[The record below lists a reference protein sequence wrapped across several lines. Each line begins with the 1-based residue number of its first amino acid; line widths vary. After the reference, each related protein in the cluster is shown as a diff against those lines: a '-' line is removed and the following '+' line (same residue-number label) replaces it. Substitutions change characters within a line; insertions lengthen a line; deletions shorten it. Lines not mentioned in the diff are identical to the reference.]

1 MSVLKTFFKDTV
13 IYGLAIVLPR
23 LINFLL
29 VRLHTDVLPNEGYSE
44 NTEFYVVA
52 AFFNVILTYGME
64 TSFFRFFS
72 KNKDKDRVLSTAIIT
87 IVVSTFIFGILLFL
101 FRVPISEALRINTDF
116 YSLLV
121 GITLI
126 DTLIVIPF
134 AYLRVTG
141 RPIKFASIKLIN
153 VFIMVLLNVL
163 LLSTTYGSEG
173 LRSLFNVENNVEYIF
188 IANLIA
194 SAFVLI
200 LVLPYFFKAKL
211 NFEFKVLKQF
221 LSYGWPIMIAGLAF
235 VINENLDKWL
245 LPQLEGEFVNGA
257 YSACYK
263 LAVFMTLFIQAF
275 RMGAEP
281 FFFNHSVKENATQT
295 YATILKYFTIVGALG
310 LMFVVIYID
319 LLRPIFIKKESYLL
333 ALDIVPIVLLANLC
347 LGIYHNLSIWYKLTD
362 RTRFGMYISLTGAAI
377 TIGFNIMFIPKIGF
391 MACAYATLIAY
402 SLMMLISYVLGR
414 KYYPVPYDLSR
425 IAIYLIVST
434 SLSFITYYHLDRNIL
449 LGTVFLLLFVVIVA
463 FLERKEL
470 KLILKKNRISN

>member
-1 MSVLKTFFKDTV
+1 MSVLKTFFKDTI

-29 VRLHTDVLPNEGYSE
+29 VRLHTDVLPNEAYSE

-72 KNKDKDRVLSTAIIT
+72 KNKDKSMVLSTAMIT
-87 IVVSTFIFGILLFL
+87 IAFTTLLFGALLFIFNTT
-101 FRVPISEALRINTDF
+101 ISEALRINKDF
-116 YSLLV
+116 YNLLV
-121 GITLI
+121 GITII

-141 RPIKFASIKLIN
+141 RPIKFATIKLLN
-153 VFIMVLLNVL
+153 VLIIVVLNVL
-163 LLSTTYGSEG
+163 LLSTTYGSEN
-173 LRSLFNVENNVEYIF
+173 LKSFFSVANSVEYIF

-194 SAFVLI
+194 SAVVLL
-200 LVLPYFFKAKL
+200 LVLPYFFKAK
-211 NFEFKVLKQF
+211 FQFDTKILKQL

-245 LPQLEGEFVNGA
+245 LPEMENEFVNGA

-281 FFFNHSVKENATQT
+281 FFFNHSDTENATQT
-295 YATILKYFTIVGALG
+295 YATILKYFTIVGSLG
-310 LMFVVIYID
+310 LMIVVIYID
-319 LLRPIFIKKESYLL
+319 ILRPIFIKQESYLL

-362 RTRFGMYISLTGAAI
+362 KTRFGMYISLVGAAI
-377 TIGFNIMFIPKIGF
+377 TIIFNLVFIPKIGF
-391 MACAYATLIAY
+391 MACAYATLMAY
-402 SLMMLISYVLGR
+402 GIMMLMSYGLGR
-414 KYYPVPYDLSR
+414 KHYPVPYQVSR
-425 IAIYLIVST
+425 IVMYLLISVVF
-434 SLSFITYYHLDRNIL
+434 SFITYYHFERDMLI
-449 LGTVFLLLFVVIVA
+449 GTVFLLLYMLFIA
-463 FLERKEL
+463 FLERNEL
-470 KLILKKNRISN
+470 KQIIKR

>member
-72 KNKDKDRVLSTAIIT
+72 KNKDKDSVLSTAMIT
-87 IVVSTFIFGILLFL
+87 IVVSTFIFGLLLFL

-121 GITLI
+121 GITLL

-141 RPIKFASIKLIN
+141 RPVKFAAIKLIN
-153 VFIMVLLNVL
+153 VLIIVLLNVL
-163 LLSTTYGSEG
+163 LLSTTYGSEAV
-173 LRSLFNVENNVEYIF
+173 RSLFTVENKVEYIF

-194 SAFVLI
+194 SAVVLI
-200 LVLPYFFKAKL
+200 LVLPYFFKAKF
-211 NFEFKVLKQF
+211 NFEFKILKQ
-221 LSYGWPIMIAGLAF
+221 LLNYGWPIMIAGLAF

-245 LPQLEGEFVNGA
+245 LPQIEGEFVNGA

-281 FFFNHSVKENATQT
+281 FFFNHSEKENATHT

-310 LMFVVIYID
+310 LMIVVIYID

-362 RTRFGMYISLTGAAI
+362 RTRFGMYISLVGAAI
-377 TIGFNIMFIPKIGF
+377 TIGFNMVFIPRIGF

-402 SLMMLISYVLGR
+402 GLMMLISYALGR
-414 KYYPVPYDLSR
+414 KYYPVPYQVNR
-425 IAIYLIVST
+425 IVLYLFVST
-434 SLSFITYYHLDRNIL
+434 ALSFITYYHLDRNML
-449 LGTVFLLLFVVIVA
+449 LGTVFLLLFVVLIT

-470 KLILKKNRISN
+470 KLITQKKIK

>member
-1 MSVLKTFFKDTV
+1 MGVLKTFFKDTV

-72 KNKDKDRVLSTAIIT
+72 KNKSKNDVLSTAMIT

-101 FRVPISEALRINTDF
+101 FRVPISEALRINIDF

-153 VFIMVLLNVL
+153 VLIIVLLNVL

-173 LRSLFNVENNVEYIF
+173 LRSLFNVENDVEYIF

-194 SAFVLI
+194 SAVVLI

-211 NFEFKVLKQF
+211 NFEPKILKQ
-221 LSYGWPIMIAGLAF
+221 LLNYGWPIMVAGLAF

-245 LPQLEGEFVNGA
+245 LPQIEGEFINGA

-281 FFFNHSVKENATQT
+281 FFFNHSDKENATQI

-310 LMFVVIYID
+310 LMIVVVYID
-319 LLRPIFIKKESYLL
+319 VLRPIFIKKESYLL

-362 RTRFGMYISLTGAAI
+362 RTSFGMYISLIGAVI
-377 TIGFNIMFIPKIGF
+377 TIGFNIIFIPKIGF
-391 MACAYATLIAY
+391 MACAYATLLAY
-402 SLMMLISYVLGR
+402 GLMMLISYLLGR
-414 KYYPVPYDLSR
+414 KYYPVPYDVNR
-425 IAIYLIVST
+425 IAIYLIIST
-434 SLSFITYYHLDRNIL
+434 LFSFITYYLFDRNIL
-449 LGTVFLLLFVVIVA
+449 LGTVFLLLFIALVV

-470 KLILKKNRISN
+470 KLILKKT

>member
-1 MSVLKTFFKDTV
+1 MSVLKAFFKDTV

-29 VRLHTDVLPNEGYSE
+29 VRLHTDVLPNESYSE

-52 AFFNVILTYGME
+52 AFFNVLLTYGME

-72 KNKDKDRVLSTAIIT
+72 KHKDKERVLSTAIIS
-87 IVVSTFIFGILLFL
+87 IVASTLFFGLLLFL
-101 FRVPISEALRINTDF
+101 LRTPISNTFRINKDF

-141 RPIKFASIKLIN
+141 RPIKFAFIKLIN
-153 VFIMVLLNVL
+153 VLIIVLLNVL
-163 LLSTTYGSEG
+163 LLSKTYGSEG
-173 LRSLFNVENNVEYIF
+173 LRTLFKVDNSVEYIF

-194 SAFVLI
+194 SSIVLVF
-200 LVLPYFFKAKL
+200 VLPYFFKTKF
-211 NFEFKVLKQF
+211 NFDLKILKQ
-221 LSYGWPIMIAGLAF
+221 LLNYGWPIMIAGLAF

-245 LPQLEGEFVNGA
+245 LPYMEGEFVNGA

-281 FFFNHSVKENATQT
+281 FFFNHANKDNATQT
-295 YATILKYFTIVGALG
+295 YATILKYFTIVGCLG
-310 LMFVVIYID
+310 LMLVVVYID
-319 LLRPIFIKKESYLL
+319 VLRPIFIKKESYLL
-333 ALDIVPIVLLANLC
+333 ALDIVPVVLLANLC

-362 RTRFGMYISLTGAAI
+362 RTRFGMYISIIGALI
-377 TIGFNIMFIPKIGF
+377 TIGINLLLIPKIGF
-391 MACAYATLIAY
+391 MAAAYATLAAY
-402 SLMMLISYVLGR
+402 GVMMIVSYLIGR
-414 KYYPVPYDLSR
+414 QYYPVPYDLKR
-425 IAIYLIVST
+425 ILVYLSIST
-434 SLSFITYYHLDRNIL
+434 GLSFITYYYLDRNIWI
-449 LGTVFLLLFVVIVA
+449 GTLFLLIFTLVIVL
-463 FLERKEL
+463 LERKEL
-470 KLILKKNRISN
+470 QLILKKK

>member
-1 MSVLKTFFKDTV
+1 M
-13 IYGLAIVLPR
+13 
-23 LINFLL
+23 
-29 VRLHTDVLPNEGYSE
+29 RLHTDVLPNEGYSE

>member
-1 MSVLKTFFKDTV
+1 MGVLKTFFKDTF

-29 VRLHTDVLPNEGYSE
+29 VRLHTDVLPNESYSE

-72 KNKDKDRVLSTAIIT
+72 KNKDKDSVLSTAIIT
-87 IVVSTFIFGILLFL
+87 IITSTFVFGILLFL
-101 FRVPISEALRINTDF
+101 FRIPISEALRINTDF

-141 RPIKFASIKLIN
+141 RPIKFASIKLVN
-153 VFIMVLLNVL
+153 VLIMVLLNVL
-163 LLSTTYGSEG
+163 LLSTTYGSETLKG
-173 LRSLFNVENNVEYIF
+173 LFNVENEVEYIF

-194 SAFVLI
+194 SAVVLI

-211 NFEFKVLKQF
+211 NFDPNVLKQL
-221 LSYGWPIMIAGLAF
+221 LSYGWPIMIAGFAF

-245 LPQLEGEFVNGA
+245 LPQTEGEFINGA

-281 FFFNHSVKENATQT
+281 FFFNHSDKKNATQT

-310 LMFVVIYID
+310 LMIVVIYID
-319 LLRPIFIKKESYLL
+319 LLRPIFIKKE
-333 ALDIVPIVLLANLC
+333 INKKREVRRAN
-347 LGIYHNLSIWYKLTD
+347 IFYF
-362 RTRFGMYISLTGAAI
+362 R
-377 TIGFNIMFIPKIGF
+377 
-391 MACAYATLIAY
+391 
-402 SLMMLISYVLGR
+402 
-414 KYYPVPYDLSR
+414 
-425 IAIYLIVST
+425 
-434 SLSFITYYHLDRNIL
+434 
-449 LGTVFLLLFVVIVA
+449 
-463 FLERKEL
+463 
-470 KLILKKNRISN
+470 

>member
-1 MSVLKTFFKDTV
+1 MGVLKTFFKDTV

-72 KNKDKDRVLSTAIIT
+72 KNKNKDNVLSTAMLT
-87 IVVSTFIFGILLFL
+87 IVASTFIFGILLFI
-101 FRVPISEALRINTDF
+101 FRIPISEALRINTDF

-153 VFIMVLLNVL
+153 VLIIVLLNIL
-163 LLSTTYGSEG
+163 LLSTTYGSEE
-173 LRSLFNVENNVEYIF
+173 LRGLFNIENNVEYIF

-194 SAFVLI
+194 SGVVLI

-211 NFEFKVLKQF
+211 NFEFKILKQF
-221 LSYGWPIMIAGLAF
+221 LNYGWPIMIAGLAF

-281 FFFNHSVKENATQT
+281 FFFNHSDKQNATQT

-310 LMFVVIYID
+310 LMVVVIYID

-362 RTRFGMYISLTGAAI
+362 RTRFGMYISLIGAVI
-377 TIGFNIMFIPKIGF
+377 TIVINIVFIPIIGF

-402 SLMMLISYVLGR
+402 GLMMVISFSLGK
-414 KYYPVPYDLSR
+414 KYYPVPYDLTR
-425 IAIYLIVST
+425 ITLYLLIST
-434 SLSFITYYHLDRNIL
+434 AFSFITYYHLDRNML
-449 LGTVFLLLFVVIVA
+449 LGTLFLLLFVAIVTY
-463 FLERKEL
+463 LERKEI
-470 KLILKKNRISN
+470 KLILNRT

>member
-1 MSVLKTFFKDTV
+1 LSVLKTFLKDTV
-13 IYGLAIVLPR
+13 VYGLAIVLPR

-72 KNKDKDRVLSTAIIT
+72 KNKDKGVVLSTAMIT
-87 IVVSTFIFGILLFL
+87 IVLSTLFFGIVLFL
-101 FRVPISEALRINTDF
+101 FRIPISEALRINTDF
-116 YSLLV
+116 YTLLV

-141 RPIKFASIKLIN
+141 KPIKFAVIKLIN
-153 VFIMVLLNVL
+153 VLIIVVLNVL
-163 LLSTTYGSEG
+163 LLSTTYGIES
-173 LRSLFNVENNVEYIF
+173 LRQLFSVENNVEYIF

-194 SAFVLI
+194 SAAVLI
-200 LVLPYFFKAKL
+200 LVLPYFFKAR
-211 NFEFKVLKQF
+211 FRFDVKVLKQI
-221 LSYGWPIMIAGLAF
+221 LNYGWPIMVAGLAF

-245 LPQLEGEFVNGA
+245 LPETEGEFINGA

-281 FFFNHSVKENATQT
+281 FFFNHSDKENATST
-295 YATILKYFTIVGALG
+295 YATILKYFTIVGTLG
-310 LMFVVIYID
+310 LMIVIIYID

-362 RTRFGMYISLTGAAI
+362 RTRFGMYISIVGAAI
-377 TIGFNIMFIPKIGF
+377 TIAFNLIFIPKIGF

-402 SLMMLISYVLGR
+402 GVMMIISYTLGR
-414 KYYPVPYDLSR
+414 KYFPVPYDVNR
-425 IAIYLIVST
+425 ITIYLLLSAG
-434 SLSFITYYHLDRNIL
+434 LSFITYYHFDRNML
-449 LGTVFLLLFVVIVA
+449 LGTVFLLLYITLIV
-463 FLERKEL
+463 FLEKKEL
-470 KLILKKNRISN
+470 KLLLKKS

>member
-29 VRLHTDVLPNEGYSE
+29 VRLHTDVLPNESYSE

-72 KNKDKDRVLSTAIIT
+72 KNKDKDSVLSTAMIT
-87 IVVSTFIFGILLFL
+87 IVVSTFLFGIVLFL

-121 GITLI
+121 GITLL

-153 VFIMVLLNVL
+153 VLIIVLLNVL

-194 SAFVLI
+194 STVVLI
-200 LVLPYFFKAKL
+200 LVLPYFFKAKF
-211 NFEFKVLKQF
+211 NFDSKILKQF
-221 LSYGWPIMIAGLAF
+221 LNYGWPIMIAGLAF

-245 LPQLEGEFVNGA
+245 LPEMEGEFINGA

-281 FFFNHSVKENATQT
+281 FFFNHSDKENAKQT

-310 LMFVVIYID
+310 LMIVVVYID

-333 ALDIVPIVLLANLC
+333 ALDIVPIILLANLC

-362 RTRFGMYISLTGAAI
+362 RTRFGMYISLIGAAI
-377 TIGFNIMFIPKIGF
+377 TIGFNIIFIPKIGF
-391 MACAYATLIAY
+391 MACAYATFFAY
-402 SLMMLISYVLGR
+402 SLMMLISYTLGQ
-414 KYYPVPYDLSR
+414 KYYPVPYDVNR
-425 IAIYLIVST
+425 IAIYLLLST
-434 SLSFITYYHLDRNIL
+434 ALSFITYYHLDRNML
-449 LGTVFLLLFVVIVA
+449 LGTVFLLLFMALVA

-470 KLILKKNRISN
+470 KLILKK